1 MIKQDK
7 IPGPYILLSFIGA
20 VVLTV
25 LPLPPLF
32 AWFRPEWV
40 AMVLIYWVIR
50 DPERIGVGFAWLI
63 GLFID
68 VLRGVFL
75 GQYALVFAVMA
86 YFITKLYKRLR
97 LFPIW
102 QQAITVL
109 ILIGGGQI
117 MVVWIRAL
125 GNQPTVN
132 AYFWLPAITS
142 MLCWPLMSMLLN
154 RYIYKL
160 KTKS

>member
-7 IPGPYILLSFIGA
+7 IPRYCILLSFVAAII
-20 VVLTV
+20 LTV
-25 LPLPPLF
+25 LPLPPLL

-40 AMVLIYWVIR
+40 AMVLIYWVIHV
-50 DPERIGVGFAWLI
+50 PERIGVGFAWLV

-75 GQYALVFAVMA
+75 GQYALVFAVIA
-86 YFITKLYKRLR
+86 YFAAKLYKRLR
-97 LFPIW
+97 LFPVW

-109 ILIGGGQI
+109 ILIGSGQI

-125 GNQPTVN
+125 GNQPTVS

-160 KTKS
+160 KMKS